1 MMKKLFILFS
11 LFVCIQ
17 LLNAKVFEINY
28 ALVKTNDVDY
38 DKFLSFVKKVLVE
51 ISSTKEYKFNV
62 KLINKDE
69 VLKAFEKKE
78 FDVMLCSPEFY
89 FENKKELASNIRNIY
104 TNPEGKTVVEE
115 YYLLKNINNPNTFMN
130 QKKLTIHYPLIYRS
144 TKIWLDMLIY
154 ENHKKSFKEVIF
166 KSKRYSKEGKIA
178 YKVFFDKNAFGII
191 TKNTY
196 ELVMELNPQIR
207 KQVKIIK
214 KSKPMFISTIFLE
227 HNKVDSKRSKK
238 LIDFINNKDGFLGN
252 TKNSQ
257 GILLS
262 KISLVKEED
271 LEIIEAYYKKHK
283 ILQKKYEK

>member
-1 MMKKLFILFS
+1 MKKLFILFS
-11 LFVCIQ
+11 LFVSIQ

-28 ALVKTNDVDY
+28 ALVKTNDVAY

-62 KLINKDE
+62 KLINKDDAI
-69 VLKAFEKKE
+69 KFFDQEK

-89 FENKKELASNIRNIY
+89 FKNKKELSSNIGNIY
-104 TNPEGKTVVEE
+104 TNPEGDTVVEE
-115 YYLLKNINNPNTFMN
+115 YYLLKNINNPNSFMN

-154 ENHKKSFKEVIF
+154 ENHKKSFEEVVF
-166 KSKRYSKEGKIA
+166 KSKRHSKEGKIA
-178 YKVFFDKNAFGII
+178 YKVFFDKKAFGII

-196 ELVMELNPQIR
+196 ELVMELNPQIK
-207 KQVKIIK
+207 KQVEVIK

-227 HNKVDSKRSKK
+227 HKKVDSKKSKK

-257 GILLS
+257 GIQLS
-262 KISLVKEED
+262 QISLVKDED
-271 LEIIEAYYKKHK
+271 LKSIETYYKKHK